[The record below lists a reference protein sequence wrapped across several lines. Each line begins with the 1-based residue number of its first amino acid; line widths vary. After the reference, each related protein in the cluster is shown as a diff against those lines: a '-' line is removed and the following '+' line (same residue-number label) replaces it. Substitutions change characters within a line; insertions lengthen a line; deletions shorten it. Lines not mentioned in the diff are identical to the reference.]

1 MFHIYA
7 LFHQITSLG
16 WYNSAVRIYFPC
28 LNNRALPRYRLW
40 VILCRY
46 NRSLPLGKNTFACL
60 FIAYNRTGLP
70 RYEQVSLMRLLLGN
84 TSHIIEMLFPSSSP
98 LFYLLIFLPLSH
110 LFFFFFEI
118 SGFIFMNVRI
128 FLVPLFSIYTGPNL
142 MSTVYNFCIIYQTYH
157 RCNFTCFDYFIEICF
172 HRTFGKTKLNN

>member
-1 MFHIYA
+1 MHSFYFLRQKFFWKLRPFSSSVAILLQTYFYEMFHIYA
-7 LFHQITSLG
+7 LFHQTTSLG
-16 WYNSAVRIYFPC
+16 WCNSAVRIYFPC

-40 VILCRY
+40 VILCRH
-46 NRSLPLGKNTFACL
+46 NRALPLGKNTFACL

-110 LFFFFFEI
+110 LFFFFFWDFRFHFYERQDFFGT
-118 SGFIFMNVRI
+118 SF
-128 FLVPLFSIYTGPNL
+128 
-142 MSTVYNFCIIYQTYH
+142 
-157 RCNFTCFDYFIEICF
+157 FDI
-172 HRTFGKTKLNN
+172 HRT